1 MRMKR
6 LRNDEKLTQRNI
18 VENLNSV
25 LMRIASLFLE

>member
-1 MRMKR
+1 MKR

-25 LMRIASLFLE
+25 LRRIASLFLE

>member
-1 MRMKR
+1 MKR